1 MTLHIRDTAANFKAD
16 TTEGPVRFRNWID
29 CRGLTPDQ
37 RQRVMQH
44 VVRDAQAA
52 RAQAPHDLGGAVLR
66 ALQAAAGGGA
76 AIIRT
81 LAKAVIAAAGKWWRA
96 YTIRR
101 ARIAA
106 IRELHTL
113 DDRMLKDIGLSR
125 SEIEWVVVHGRDVP
139 RFHWASQPRSSHAS
153 SSGAADSARRRVGS
167 PAMSTR
173 GGAGILVQRV
183 VSVMSQREMRAA
195 ALAQSKPT
203 RHFVR

>member
-81 LAKAVIAAAGKWWRA
+81 LAKAVIAAAVKWWRA

-106 IRELHTL
+106 IRELHTV

-125 SEIEWVVVHGRDVP
+125 SEIEWVVVHGRDAP
-139 RFHWASQPRSSHAS
+139 RVHWASQSRTSHTSSSAEKPLRTRKVNHCAGGNRSSCA
-153 SSGAADSARRRVGS
+153 
-167 PAMSTR
+167 
-173 GGAGILVQRV
+173 
-183 VSVMSQREMRAA
+183 
-195 ALAQSKPT
+195 PT
-203 RHFVR
+203 R